1 MNDCIH
7 VSVFQVAS
15 MIEWG
20 ETFLFH
26 CMSREFQLEQPKPSV
41 ICQHGNDRRICDA
54 KVQKTNPTRRQTRP
68 TGFATAAAR
77 VAQHRPTDC
86 LPAARLRPRS

>member
-1 MNDCIH
+1 MH
-7 VSVFQVAS
+7 VSLLKVAS

-54 KVQKTNPTRRQTRP
+54 KVQSNETPDTPDWLTP
-68 TGFATAAAR
+68 LCAFGATAS
-77 VAQHRPTDC
+77 VA
-86 LPAARLRPRS
+86 

>member
-1 MNDCIH
+1 
-7 VSVFQVAS
+7 

-54 KVQKTNPTRRQTRP
+54 KVQ
-68 TGFATAAAR
+68 TGNTISIDSYLFSSFSAKA
-77 VAQHRPTDC
+77 V
-86 LPAARLRPRS
+86 

>member
-1 MNDCIH
+1 
-7 VSVFQVAS
+7 

-54 KVQKTNPTRRQTRP
+54 KVQNDETPVAP
-68 TGFATAAAR
+68 DWFAPLCALRATVAAR
-77 VAQHRPTDC
+77 VA
-86 LPAARLRPRS
+86 